1 MATQYETINTWVC
14 VYICVFV
21 LLCERVKEK
30 EKKTT
35 GVDLKVTI
43 KNAQILKNSR
53 DSISHFWH
61 ALPSAGM

>member
-1 MATQYETINTWVC
+1 VC

-53 DSISHFWH
+53 DSISHF
-61 ALPSAGM
+61 